1 MKFNLSIIFSSVL
14 VTLVCCWI
22 KEDKYKPSNCLT
34 ASKQQRIIQ
43 QMVRYASKLAPEATH
58 QTKFSHEF
66 DWYYNRAADECR
78 ILFCITS
85 GDSSFQLLVARKAR
99 SLTPMEE
106 GIALKVSLD
115 AKDSLIH
122 YEEVFRM
129 WKMPSDT
136 LVKRG
141 RYLFERMVNHEDLTI
156 YYSKFQ
162 KDRFI
167 EFPDERFTFDISK
180 RRWRDSELDSIK
192 F

>member
-1 MKFNLSIIFSSVL
+1 MKLKYSIASYSVL
-14 VTLVCCWI
+14 AILVSCSI
-22 KEDKYKPSNCLT
+22 KEKHKPSDCLQNDR
-34 ASKQQRIIQ
+34 QQRIIQ

-58 QTKFSHEF
+58 QTKFNHEF
-66 DWYYNRAADECR
+66 DWYYNRAAAECR
-78 ILFCITS
+78 ILFCESI
-85 GDSSFQLLVARKAR
+85 GERDYQLLVARKAR

-106 GIALKVSLD
+106 GIAIKVNLD
-115 AKDSLIH
+115 AKDSLIY

-141 RYLFERMVNHEDLTI
+141 SYLFERMINNEDLTI

-167 EFPDERFTFDISK
+167 EFPDERFTFDVSK
-180 RRWRDSELDSIK
+180 RRWRDNELDSIK

>member
-1 MKFNLSIIFSSVL
+1 MKLNYSIASYSVL
-14 VTLVCCWI
+14 AIFVSCSI
-22 KEDKYKPSNCLT
+22 KEKHKPSDCLPNDR
-34 ASKQQRIIQ
+34 QQRIIQ

-58 QTKFSHEF
+58 QTKFNHEF
-66 DWYYNRAADECR
+66 DWYYHKAAAECR
-78 ILFCITS
+78 ILFCETT
-85 GDSSFQLLVARKAR
+85 GERDYQLLVARKAR

-106 GIALKVSLD
+106 GIAIKVNLD
-115 AKDSLIH
+115 AKDSLIY

-141 RYLFERMVNHEDLTI
+141 SYLFERMINNEDLTI

-180 RRWRDSELDSIK
+180 RRWRDNELDSIK